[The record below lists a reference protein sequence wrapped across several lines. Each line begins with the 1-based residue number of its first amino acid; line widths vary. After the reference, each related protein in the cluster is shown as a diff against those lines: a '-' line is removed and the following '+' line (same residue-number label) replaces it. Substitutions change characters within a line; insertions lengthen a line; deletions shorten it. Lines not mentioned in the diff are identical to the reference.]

1 MLPICAPATG
11 EFPASKMKKLVI
23 VLTLL
28 LSTSLLGG
36 VALAEEFAN
45 RGECMEMAGAAAK
58 MLLEDRY
65 AGIRE
70 VANPEGK
77 FVWKDSY
84 VFLMDMKG
92 NMLAH
97 PFIPQLTQKGPLF
110 YVADKNKDKPK
121 MIFQEF
127 VDIAQKN
134 GEGWISYM
142 WPKPNSREPVDKFTY
157 IKRVGYTD
165 LLVGAGFYP

>member
-1 MLPICAPATG
+1 
-11 EFPASKMKKLVI
+11 MKKVMI
-23 VLTLL
+23 IFSVLL
-28 LSTSLLGG
+28 LTGLLGG
-36 VALAEEFAN
+36 AALAEEYAN
-45 RGECMEMAGAAAK
+45 RAECVEMAKAAEA

-70 VANPEGK
+70 IANPEGK

-84 VFLMDMKG
+84 VFLMDMEG

-110 YVADKNKDKPK
+110 YVADKNKENPK
-121 MIFQEF
+121 MIFVEF
-127 VDIAQKN
+127 VEIAQKN

-142 WPKPNSREPVDKFTY
+142 WPKPNSRDAVDKFTY
-157 IKRVGYTD
+157 IRRVGYTD

>member
-1 MLPICAPATG
+1 
-11 EFPASKMKKLVI
+11 MKKLILMLSVL
-23 VLTLL
+23 LTLAW
-28 LSTSLLGG
+28 SGG
-36 VALAEEFAN
+36 SALAADYAN
-45 RGECMEMAGAAAK
+45 RAECMEMANAAAK
-58 MLLEDRY
+58 LLLEDRY

-70 VANPEGK
+70 IADPQGK

-110 YVADKNKDKPK
+110 YVADKNKDNPK

-134 GEGWISYM
+134 GEGWIRYM

-157 IKRVGYTD
+157 LKRVGYTD